1 MENKI
6 YQFSS
11 RLFLDCCCKNA
22 TIMKEKGNTVWS
34 RSRIQVTSFIFELEE
49 RRRAKQQQAARSQ
62 NTDYQSLYLYL
73 TATITEQQ
81 TSEVSVA
88 QLLYIAT
95 RRY

>member
-1 MENKI
+1 MENKT

-49 RRRAKQQQAARSQ
+49 RRRAKQPIKQQAASSQ
-62 NTDYQSLYLYL
+62 AKTP
-73 TATITEQQ
+73 ITN
-81 TSEVSVA
+81 
-88 QLLYIAT
+88 LFICI
-95 RRY
+95 